1 MLGVYMALLETEED
15 RERFDKLYRQHREQ
29 LFRIALSV
37 MKDICSAEDVVSE
50 VFMIIAKNFS
60 ALRKKTD
67 RELFGYIAIITRNRA
82 IDIYRRQK
90 SEAETVTFD
99 EAYSQTELMQNA
111 PTGET
116 DEALKLILRLS
127 EEHRDILILKY
138 YYGFSMHEVA
148 DMLKLPYDTVKSRM
162 KRAKKLLKDELNKAA
177 KKA

>member
-90 SEAETVTFD
+90 VKRKPLP
-99 EAYSQTELMQNA
+99 LMRHTAKQN
-111 PTGET
+111 
-116 DEALKLILRLS
+116 LCR
-127 EEHRDILILKY
+127 
-138 YYGFSMHEVA
+138 MH
-148 DMLKLPYDTVKSRM
+148 LPEKRM
-162 KRAKKLLKDELNKAA
+162 KR
-177 KKA
+177 

>member
-82 IDIYRRQK
+82 IDIYRRK
-90 SEAETVTFD
+90 PLP
-99 EAYSQTELMQNA
+99 LMRHTAKQN
-111 PTGET
+111 
-116 DEALKLILRLS
+116 LCR
-127 EEHRDILILKY
+127 
-138 YYGFSMHEVA
+138 MH
-148 DMLKLPYDTVKSRM
+148 LPEKRM
-162 KRAKKLLKDELNKAA
+162 KR
-177 KKA
+177 

>member
-50 VFMIIAKNFS
+50 VFMIIAKKTFQHS
-60 ALRKKTD
+60 GKKTD

-90 SEAETVTFD
+90 KVKRKPLP
-99 EAYSQTELMQNA
+99 LMRHTAKQN
-111 PTGET
+111 
-116 DEALKLILRLS
+116 LCR
-127 EEHRDILILKY
+127 
-138 YYGFSMHEVA
+138 MH
-148 DMLKLPYDTVKSRM
+148 LPEKRM
-162 KRAKKLLKDELNKAA
+162 KR
-177 KKA
+177 

>member
-50 VFMIIAKNFS
+50 VFMIIAKKLFS
-60 ALRKKTD
+60 TPEKKQTGSCLDILRSSPGIG
-67 RELFGYIAIITRNRA
+67 RSIYIGGK
-82 IDIYRRQK
+82 K

-111 PTGET
+111 PTE
-116 DEALKLILRLS
+116 K
-127 EEHRDILILKY
+127 
-138 YYGFSMHEVA
+138 
-148 DMLKLPYDTVKSRM
+148 RM
-162 KRAKKLLKDELNKAA
+162 KR
-177 KKA
+177 